1 MGKEPKVADRMLHT
15 YGLDGM
21 LGLLSVNEVDEALH
35 LGISQVIPQHLNQR
49 KTNNT
54 LSVTCNLGGNS
65 TFNRSLT
72 WQLMTDPC
80 FWNS

>member
-1 MGKEPKVADRMLHT
+1 MLHT

-21 LGLLSVNEVDEALH
+21 HGLLSVNEVDEALL
-35 LGISQVIPQHLNQR
+35 LGIGHVIPQHLNQR
-49 KTNNT
+49 KAKNT
-54 LSVTCNLGGNS
+54 LSVISHLNNS
-65 TFNRSLT
+65 SFNRSLT

>member
-1 MGKEPKVADRMLHT
+1 MLHT

-21 LGLLSVNEVDEALH
+21 LGLLSVNEVDEALL
-35 LGISQVIPQHLNQR
+35 LGIGQVIPQHLNQG
-49 KTNNT
+49 KTKNT
-54 LSVTCNLGGNS
+54 LSVIS
-65 TFNRSLT
+65 SREIVSVNRSLT